1 MSFGSRLRE
10 LRENRALRQEDLG
23 KLFTVGK
30 SAVSQW
36 ENDIR
41 VPDINIIVQLAKY
54 FECSID
60 YLFGLSNDI
69 HHNPNRSNMVK
80 LPILG
85 RVHAGLTLLAADNI
99 EEYLYIPQY
108 LSADFILK
116 VSGDSMIGA
125 GILDGDLAICRE
137 SEEPQ
142 SGQIIVVR
150 RKPSGEYSDISLRYY
165 FKEASQPVLKSANP
179 HYPNSDYQAGGYK
192 TVGHLVAII
201 RRGAP
206 DYEIYTDYLTIKD
219 NEEWLG
225 VIETAAEYGLSP
237 QDILSSVN
245 VQAKILKR
253 LKGK

>member
-54 FECSID
+54 FGCSID
-60 YLFGLSNDI
+60 YLFGLSNDVFYT
-69 HHNPNRSNMVK
+69 HNRSNIVK

-85 RVHAGLTLLAADNI
+85 KIHTELPLLDNDNI
-99 EEYLYIPQY
+99 EAYLDVPEYLP
-108 LSADFILK
+108 ADFILK
-116 VSGDSMIGA
+116 VSSDSMIGA
-125 GILDGDLAICRE
+125 GILDGDLAICKE

-142 SGQIIVVR
+142 PGQITAVR
-150 RKPSGEYSDISLRYY
+150 KDNCGEYSDISLKYY
-165 FKEASQPVLKSANP
+165 LVEDEQKILKAANP
-179 HYPNSDYQAGGYK
+179 NYPAADYQAEGYK
-192 TVGHLVAII
+192 TVGHLVALI
-201 RRGAP
+201 RRDAP
-206 DYEIYTDYLTIKD
+206 GYEIYTDYLTIKD

-245 VQAKILKR
+245 IQAKLLKR